1 MTQLYLI
8 FALLLALL
16 VAIFAVQNAERVT
29 IDFLVWTFQTSLV
42 IVILVSAG
50 VGALLAALIAGW
62 LFRRRL
68 KAFPGRTVR
77 TVVPAPTERRALLA
91 RMVNREL

>member
-42 IVILVSAG
+42 IVILV
-50 VGALLAALIAGW
+50 
-62 LFRRRL
+62 
-68 KAFPGRTVR
+68 
-77 TVVPAPTERRALLA
+77 
-91 RMVNREL
+91 